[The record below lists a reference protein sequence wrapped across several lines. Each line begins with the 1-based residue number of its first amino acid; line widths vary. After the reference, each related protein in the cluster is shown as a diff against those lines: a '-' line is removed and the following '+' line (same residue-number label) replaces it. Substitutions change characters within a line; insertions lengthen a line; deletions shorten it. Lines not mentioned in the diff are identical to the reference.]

1 MTNQPVIEMRGV
13 CKSFGRK
20 PVLQGLD
27 LNVPSGQTFAFLG
40 RNGAGKT
47 TTIRMLLGLLKPD
60 AGDVRVLGLNPITEP
75 LEIRRRVGYVAE
87 DQAMFGWM
95 RVGQLLSFI
104 APFYPTWDNA
114 WAKQLSDRFELPLK
128 TRVRHLSKGQG
139 VRVALLLALAHRP
152 ELVIL
157 DDPTLGLD
165 PIMRK
170 EFLRD
175 LVTHLQGERVS
186 VFFSSHLLYEIEPV
200 ADSVVILDHGRVL
213 RQAQTEDL
221 RAQVKRLIA
230 PVEATEVLRGLPGVL
245 DISRSGRQV
254 AVVVENIAAVRPIL
268 QAADVTA
275 QEIDL
280 NLDEIFEAYVIGRRK
295 EVADA
300 EPDLERVA

>member
-1 MTNQPVIEMRGV
+1 MSEQPVIEMQGV
-13 CKSFGRK
+13 RKAFGK
-20 PVLQGLD
+20 KLVLQGVD
-27 LNVPSGQTFAFLG
+27 LSVPSGQTFAILG

-60 AGDVRVLGLNPITEP
+60 QGHVRVLGLDPKTEP

-104 APFYPTWDNA
+104 APFYPTWDAA
-114 WAKQLSDRFELPLK
+114 WARELSNRFELPLK

-200 ADSVVILDHGRVL
+200 ADSVVILDHGRVV
-213 RQAQTEDL
+213 RQAATEDL
-221 RAQVKRLIA
+221 RAQVKRLVTAAESEEI
-230 PVEATEVLRGLPGVL
+230 LRGLPGVL
-245 DISRSGRQV
+245 DVSRNGRQAT
-254 AVVVENIAAVRPIL
+254 AVVQDIAAARPAL
-268 QAADVTA
+268 AAAGIIV
-275 QEIDL
+275 EELDL
-280 NLDEIFEAYVIGRRK
+280 NLDEIFEAYVIGRK
-295 EVADA
+295 ERPDA
-300 EPDLERVA
+300 TAHLERVA

>member
-1 MTNQPVIEMRGV
+1 MSEEPVIEMRGV
-13 CKSFGRK
+13 AKSFGRTA
-20 PVLQGLD
+20 VLRGLD
-27 LNVPSGQTFAFLG
+27 LTVPPAQTFAFLG

-60 AGDVRVLGLNPITEP
+60 AGQVRVLGLDPQKDP

-87 DQAMFGWM
+87 DQEMFGWM
-95 RVGQLLSFI
+95 RVGQLLSFV
-104 APFYPTWDNA
+104 APFYPTWDAA

-128 TRVRHLSKGQG
+128 TRVKHLSKGQG

-175 LVTHLQGERVS
+175 LVTYLQGERVS

-213 RQAQTEDL
+213 RQAQTEEL
-221 RAQVKRLIA
+221 RAKVKRLVA
-230 PVEATEVLRGLPGVL
+230 PAEAEEVLGGLPGIL
-245 DISRSGRQV
+245 DITRRGRQV
-254 AVVVENIAAVRPIL
+254 TVVLEDIESARPALAA
-268 QAADVTA
+268 AGVTV

-295 EVADA
+295 VDQNAQ
-300 EPDLERVA
+300 PPLERVA